1 MTKGSVN
8 SKKNA
13 HSSIPMLSVVIKTA
27 GTRLVTK
34 DTPKSVDTE
43 TNVGGELPANI
54 ATNNLKTKF

>member
-1 MTKGSVN
+1 
-8 SKKNA
+8 
-13 HSSIPMLSVVIKTA
+13 MLSVVIKTA

-54 ATNNLKTKF
+54 ATKNLKTKF